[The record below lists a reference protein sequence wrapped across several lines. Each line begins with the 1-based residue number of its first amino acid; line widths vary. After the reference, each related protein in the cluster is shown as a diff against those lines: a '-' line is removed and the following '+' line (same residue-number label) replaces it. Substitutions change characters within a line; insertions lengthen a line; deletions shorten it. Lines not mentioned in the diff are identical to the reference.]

1 MGRKRTSRHPGKNK
15 TRRTKRKEDRSF
27 SGNRLNRDILVRL
40 YLENRPLTISDLLVS
55 LKLPRSA
62 RSAAE
67 AAVVELSRHGDIFK
81 AGRNT
86 FSLGRSLLFVEA
98 TIEKNPRGFGFAS
111 DLFFREHEQ
120 IFKKDPFIAAAKMGS
135 ARHGDRVLIR
145 VFNVRRD
152 GRPEAEVIHIISRG
166 KSRLAGFYQSD
177 HLHGIVHPEDPRYPH
192 SIVVSQPV
200 QVPVNDGDAVIVKLV
215 EQQDSAGRMSGEI
228 IKVLGD
234 PASVAVQADLVA
246 EKFELITVF
255 SPEAEQESAVARPT
269 PGFDSR
275 EDLRE
280 LLHITIDGP
289 DAKDFDDAVCVQ
301 KTPHGF
307 RLWVSIADV
316 GAYVRPGSR
325 LDLEAY
331 ERGTSVYFPGTVIP
345 MLPENLSDN
354 LCSLLPDKER
364 LAVTVR
370 LDFDRA
376 GNLRNKNYS
385 RSIIK
390 SRQRFTYDTVK
401 EIIVDKDPEARK
413 NHSAFLTPLNWA
425 SELARELQT
434 RRTERGSIKFSI
446 PEPAISLNNDGT
458 LKAITRS
465 KTHFAHQII
474 EEFML
479 AANEAVAETFAQAR
493 EKTLFRIHEKPDPEK
508 ISDFIR
514 FAATLGFTVKQPDKS
529 LSWYNEM
536 IDRVAGTPHEYIINT
551 LLLRT
556 MQQARYSV
564 DNAGHFGLAADNYLH
579 FTSPIRRYPDLVVH
593 RQLCRLIEATPSHSQ
608 KKETR
613 SAPAPLKEA
622 GQFLSTKERTAIDAE
637 RDMTE
642 RLKIQFMSTQIGKPF
657 EAVISGV
664 SETSLYI
671 ELIDTFVNGIINLST
686 MTDDYYLYD
695 ERRHRVVGDISGNT
709 FQIGQLLPV
718 ELLAVDTR
726 SNKIF
731 FKHLEPKSAA
741 KL

>member
-1 MGRKRTSRHPGKNK
+1 MGRKRTARHPGKNK
-15 TRRTKRKEDRSF
+15 ARRTRRKEER
-27 SGNRLNRDILVRL
+27 GLPGTRLSKDILVSL
-40 YLENRPLTISDLLVS
+40 YLANRPLTINDLLLS

-62 RSAAE
+62 RPSAE

-86 FSLGRSLLFVEA
+86 FSLGRGVLFVEA
-98 TIEKNPRGFGFAS
+98 SIEKNPRGFGFAS
-111 DLFFREHEQ
+111 DLSFRDSKK
-120 IFKKDPFIAAAKMGS
+120 IFKKDPFIAAAKMAT
-135 ARHGDRVLIR
+135 ARHGDRVLIHI
-145 VFNVRRD
+145 FNIRRD
-152 GRPEAEVIHIISRG
+152 GRPEAEVMHILSRG

-177 HLHGIVHPEDPRYPH
+177 HHHGVVHPEDPRYPL
-192 SIVVSQPV
+192 SIIVSRPFQA
-200 QVPVNDGDAVIVKLV
+200 PVNDGDAVIVKLL
-215 EQQDSAGRMSGEI
+215 EQKESAGRTNGEI
-228 IKVLGD
+228 IKVLGN
-234 PASVAVQADLVA
+234 PALASVQAALVA
-246 EKFELITVF
+246 EKFELITDF
-255 SPEAEQESAVARPT
+255 SPEAVKESFNCPPA

-275 EDLRE
+275 EDLRG
-280 LLHITIDGP
+280 LLHVTIDGP

-301 KTPHGF
+301 KKRHGF

-345 MLPENLSDN
+345 MLPGNLSDN
-354 LCSLLPDKER
+354 LCSLLPNEDR
-364 LAVTVR
+364 LAVTVM

-376 GNLRNKNYS
+376 GNLKNKNYS

-401 EIIVDKDPEARK
+401 AIIIDKDPESRK
-413 NHSAFLTPLNWA
+413 IHSAFLTPLKWA

-446 PEPAISLNNDGT
+446 PEAAISLNDDGT
-458 LKAITRS
+458 IKAIARS

-508 ISDFIR
+508 VSDFIR
-514 FAATLGFTVKQPDKS
+514 FAATLGLAPTHPEKS
-529 LSWYNEM
+529 SSWYNEM

-593 RQLCRLIEATPSHSQ
+593 RQLCRLIDAAPSTAQ
-608 KKETR
+608 RRETR

-622 GQFLSTKERTAIDAE
+622 GQFLSARERAAIDAE
-637 RDMTE
+637 RDITE
-642 RLKIQFMSTQIGKPF
+642 RLKVQFMSTQIGKPF
-657 EAVISGV
+657 MAVISGV
-664 SETSLYI
+664 SESSLYL
-671 ELIDTFVNGIINLST
+671 ELIDTFVNGVINLST

-709 FQIGQLLPV
+709 FQIGQLLSV

-726 SNKIF
+726 MSKIF
-731 FKHLEPKSAA
+731 FKYRDAKSAA
-741 KL
+741 GS

>member
-1 MGRKRTSRHPGKNK
+1 MGKKRTSRRPGKNK
-15 TRRTKRKEDRSF
+15 TRRSKRDEDRTF
-27 SGNRLNRDILVRL
+27 SGNRLNRDILARL
-40 YLENRPLTISDLLVS
+40 YLENKPLTINDLIVS

-62 RSAAE
+62 RSTIE
-67 AAVVELSRHGDIFK
+67 AALVELSRHGEIFQ

-86 FSLGRSLLFVEA
+86 FSLGRNLLFVEA
-98 TIEKNPRGFGFAS
+98 TIEKNPRGFGFAT
-111 DLFFREHEQ
+111 DLFFREQ
-120 IFKKDPFIAAAKMGS
+120 KKTFKKDPFLAAAKMAS
-135 ARHGDRVLIR
+135 ARHGDRVLIQ

-152 GRPEAEVIHIISRG
+152 GRPEAEVIYIISRG

-177 HLHGIVHPEDPRYPH
+177 HHHGIVHPEDPRYPF
-192 SIVVSQPV
+192 SITVSRPFQTT
-200 QVPVNDGDAVIVKLV
+200 VNDGDAVIVKLD
-215 EQQDSAGRMSGEI
+215 EQQESAGKTSGEI
-228 IKVLGD
+228 IRVLGD
-234 PASVAVQADLVA
+234 PASVAVQAELVA
-246 EKFELITVF
+246 EKFELITTF
-255 SPEAEQESAVARPT
+255 SPEAEKESSVTRPT
-269 PGFDSR
+269 PGFDNR
-275 EDLRE
+275 EDLRD

-301 KTPHGF
+301 KKRHGF

-331 ERGTSVYFPGTVIP
+331 EHGTSVYFPGTVIP
-345 MLPENLSDN
+345 MLPGNLSDN
-354 LCSLLPDKER
+354 LCSLLPDKDR
-364 LAVTVR
+364 PAITVM

-376 GNLRNKNYS
+376 GNLRNKNYV
-385 RSIIK
+385 RSVIR

-401 EIIVDKDPEARK
+401 DITIDKDPEVRK
-413 NHSAFLTPLNWA
+413 AHRAFLTPLKWA
-425 SELARELQT
+425 SELARELQA

-446 PEPAISLNNDGT
+446 PEPAISLNDDGT

-479 AANEAVAETFAQAR
+479 AANEAVAETFAQTR

-514 FAATLGFTVKQPDKS
+514 FAATLGFTLTHPDKS
-529 LSWYNEM
+529 PSWYNEI

-593 RQLCRLIEATPSHSQ
+593 RQLCRLIDAAPSHTQ
-608 KKETR
+608 RKETR
-613 SAPAPLKEA
+613 GAPAPLKEA
-622 GQFLSTKERTAIDAE
+622 GPFLSAKERTAIDAE

-657 EAVISGV
+657 KAVISGV
-664 SETSLYI
+664 SESSLYI
-671 ELIDTFVNGIINLST
+671 ELVDTFVSGIINLST
-686 MTDDYYLYD
+686 MTDDYYLHD

-726 SNKIF
+726 MNKIF
-731 FKHLEPKSAA
+731 FKHLDQ
-741 KL
+741 